1 MRRKGERPDHVECGV
16 VLDGRRRGRK
26 QELSSEM
33 LVKVTITMNGTGW
46 LSKAI
51 IGAKNEEQAPIVTI
65 KTMAPPT
72 YSLGI
77 TMGIRTKRHV

>member
-1 MRRKGERPDHVECGV
+1 
-16 VLDGRRRGRK
+16 
-26 QELSSEM
+26 M